1 MSAYVAICSRVRT
14 YVVAAERRE
23 KEGKKRKSRK
33 ERWKSGRE
41 ERERVGRTLYVEDA
55 DREYEQGVELAPAS
69 VQSSS
74 CDIPLHRRRLSGTA
88 LIWTEEGIV
97 SEIYFL
103 NPFVLD
109 ILYL

>member
-1 MSAYVAICSRVRT
+1 LQL
-14 YVVAAERRE
+14 RE
-23 KEGKKRKSRK
+23 EKKKERK
-33 ERWKSGRE
+33 ERVERRDGNRGEK
-41 ERERVGRTLYVEDA
+41 RERVGRTLYVEDA